1 VEESRDPLGFI
12 GYPRWDVFIR
22 SFFLLDQINPH
33 LWLNVVTSL
42 FSLLNSSNLT
52 PDPYKENNRG
62 FTNFKST
69 IQRN

>member
-1 VEESRDPLGFI
+1 MGRI
-12 GYPRWDVFIR
+12 IR

-33 LWLNVVTSL
+33 LWLNVVPL
-42 FSLLNSSNLT
+42 YLAYVNSSNLT
-52 PDPYKENNRG
+52 PDPYIENNRK